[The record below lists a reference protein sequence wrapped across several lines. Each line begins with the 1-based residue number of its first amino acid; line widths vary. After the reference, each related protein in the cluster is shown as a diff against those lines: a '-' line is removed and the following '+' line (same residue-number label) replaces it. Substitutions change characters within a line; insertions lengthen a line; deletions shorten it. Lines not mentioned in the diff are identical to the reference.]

1 MSAEPFIVQDSS
13 DLPDILWDGQCSD
26 CREDIGNCWI
36 GGDDKGHDL
45 YEFTPYWVHTSSKHH
60 TLRLCAKCHAFEMEE
75 VPEYELL
82 PPEEDQPLCGG
93 YIIIHARATDR
104 VYFGPFATYRDA
116 LVWARA
122 ARRRGVSGFI
132 QPLTSSSSDMSNI
145 WHDVILPGQLV
156 QKTVVDSNY

>member
-1 MSAEPFIVQDSS
+1 MTSRYYIVNEPLEVSPM
-13 DLPDILWDGQCSD
+13 LEDGECSD
-26 CREDIGNCWI
+26 CRESIGNCWI
-36 GGDDKGHDL
+36 GGDDKGRDFH
-45 YEFTPYWVHTSSKHH
+45 EFFPYWVHESPHHH
-60 TLRLCAKCHAFEMEE
+60 TLRLCADCHAYEIEE

-93 YIIIHARATDR
+93 YVIVHARATDR

-116 LVWARA
+116 IVWAKA
-122 ARRRGVSGFI
+122 ARRRGVSGYI
-132 QPLTSSSSDMSNI
+132 QPLTSPASDMRKI

>member
-1 MSAEPFIVQDSS
+1 MTSSPFIVNEPD
-13 DLPDILWDGQCSD
+13 DLADILWDGQCKD
-26 CREDIGNCWI
+26 CREDIGYCWM
-36 GGDDKGHDL
+36 GLNEDDRDE
-45 YEFTPYWVHTSSKHH
+45 YEFIPYWVHEAMN
-60 TLRLCAKCHAFEMEE
+60 LCQQCHAFEMEE

-116 LVWARA
+116 IVWARA
-122 ARRRGVSGFI
+122 ARRRGVSGHI
-132 QPLTSSSSDMSNI
+132 QPLTSSASDMSNI